1 MNDYKKWYYTAK
13 AERAVQ
19 ALKEKKY
26 DAVIVNNLEEAK
38 KLVLESIPEGS
49 SVAMGGSVTLNAMD
63 MIPTIR
69 NGNYK
74 FFDRFDPNLTYKEEV
89 EVYRQGMLADYFLS
103 STNAITEDGML
114 VNVDCSGNRAASMIF
129 GPRHVIVVAG
139 FNKIVKNL
147 DEALKRLKEIAPMN
161 CKRLK
166 GHNVAPCV
174 QNGECTGDDG
184 CNIKQRMCNYIS
196 IVEHGGK
203 FEGRFKVIIVL
214 DEVGF

>member
-1 MNDYKKWYYTAK
+1 MNSYKKWFLENKAK
-13 AERAVQ
+13 KLQKV
-19 ALKEKKY
+19 LKAKKY
-26 DAVIVNNLEEAK
+26 DAIIVNNLEEAK
-38 KLVLESIPEGS
+38 KIIIESIPDGA
-49 SVAMGGSVTLNAMD
+49 SVSMGGSVTLNEMD
-63 MIPTIR
+63 MISTIR

-74 FFDRFDPNLTYKEEV
+74 FFDRFDKNLTFADEV
-89 EVYRQGMLADYFLS
+89 EVYREGMMADYFLS

-114 VNVDCSGNRAASMIF
+114 VNIDCSGNRAASMLF

-139 FNKIVKNL
+139 LNKIVKNL

-166 GHNVAPCV
+166 GHNNAPCV
-174 QNGECTGDDG
+174 ESGECVGESN

-203 FEGRFKVIIVL
+203 FEGRFKIIIVL
-214 DEVGF
+214 DEIGF

>member
-1 MNDYKKWYYTAK
+1 MNDYKRWYYTAK
-13 AERAVQ
+13 AKRTVQ

-26 DAVIVNNLEEAK
+26 DAVIVENLEEAK
-38 KLVLESIPEGS
+38 KLVLELIPEGS

-63 MIPTIR
+63 MISTIR

-74 FFDRFDPNLTYKEEV
+74 FFDRFDPNLTFKEEV

-129 GPRHVIVVAG
+129 GPKHVIVVAG

-174 QNGECTGDDG
+174 QNGECTGGVG

-203 FEGRFKVIIVL
+203 FEGRFKIIIVL
-214 DEVGF
+214 EDVGF

>member
-1 MNDYKKWYYTAK
+1 MNDYKRWYYTAK
-13 AERAVQ
+13 AKRTVQ

-26 DAVIVNNLEEAK
+26 DAVIVENLEEAK

-63 MIPTIR
+63 MISTIR

-74 FFDRFDPNLTYKEEV
+74 FFDRFDPNLTFKEEV

-129 GPRHVIVVAG
+129 GPKHVIVVAG

-166 GHNVAPCV
+166 GHNLAPCV
-174 QNGECTGDDG
+174 QNGECTGDSG

>member
-1 MNDYKKWYYTAK
+1 MNDYKRWYYTAK
-13 AERAVQ
+13 AKRTVQ

-26 DAVIVNNLEEAK
+26 DAVIVENLEEAK

-63 MIPTIR
+63 MISTIR

-74 FFDRFDPNLTYKEEV
+74 FFDRFDPNLTFKEEV

-129 GPRHVIVVAG
+129 GPKHVIVVAG

-174 QNGECTGDDG
+174 QNGECTGDAG

>member
-1 MNDYKKWYYTAK
+1 MDKCKKWYYTMKAK
-13 AERAVQ
+13 KVVEV
-19 ALKEKKY
+19 LKERKY
-26 DAVIVNNLEEAK
+26 DAIIVENLDEAK
-38 KLVLESIPEGS
+38 KIIIDSIPEGS
-49 SVAMGGSVTLNAMD
+49 SVAMGGSVTLNQMN
-63 MIPTIR
+63 MIETIR

-74 FFDRFDPNLTYKEEV
+74 FFDRFNPNLSFKEEV
-89 EVYRQGMLADYFLS
+89 EVYREGLSADYFLS

-114 VNVDCSGNRAASMIF
+114 INIDCTGNRAASMIF

-166 GHNVAPCV
+166 GHNLAPCV
-174 QNGECTGDDG
+174 ENGECVD

-196 IVEHGGK
+196 IVQHGGK
-203 FEGRFKVIIVL
+203 FEGRFKIIIVL
-214 DEVGF
+214 DDVGF

>member
-1 MNDYKKWYYTAK
+1 MNNSKKWYYTLEAQK
-13 AERAVQ
+13 TVE

-26 DAVIVNNLEEAK
+26 DAVIVENLEEAK
-38 KLVLESIPEGS
+38 KLVLDSIPEGA
-49 SVAMGGSVTLNAMD
+49 SVAMGGSVTLNEMN
-63 MIPTIR
+63 MIETIR

-74 FFDRFDPNLTYKEEV
+74 FFDRFNPNLTFKEEV
-89 EVYRQGMLADYFLS
+89 EVYREGLSADYFLS

-114 VNVDCSGNRAASMIF
+114 VNVDCTGNRAASMIF

-147 DEALKRLKEIAPMN
+147 DEALKRLKEVAPMN

-174 QNGECTGDDG
+174 ESGECTD

-196 IVEHGGK
+196 IVQHGGK
-203 FEGRFKVIIVL
+203 FEGRFKIIIVL
-214 DEVGF
+214 EDVGF

>member
-1 MNDYKKWYYTAK
+1 MNDYKRWYYTAK
-13 AERAVQ
+13 AKRTVQ

-26 DAVIVNNLEEAK
+26 DAVIVENLEEAK

-63 MIPTIR
+63 MISTIR

-74 FFDRFDPNLTYKEEV
+74 FFDRFDPNLTFKEEV

-129 GPRHVIVVAG
+129 GPKHVIVVAG

-174 QNGECTGDDG
+174 QNGECTGDAG

-203 FEGRFKVIIVL
+203 FEGRFKIIIVL

>member
-1 MNDYKKWYYTAK
+1 MNDYKRWYYTAK
-13 AERAVQ
+13 AKRTVQ

-26 DAVIVNNLEEAK
+26 DAVIVENLEEAK

-63 MIPTIR
+63 MISTIR

-74 FFDRFDPNLTYKEEV
+74 FFDRFDPNLTFKEEV

-129 GPRHVIVVAG
+129 GPKHVIVVAG

-174 QNGECTGDDG
+174 QNGECTGDAV

>member
-1 MNDYKKWYYTAK
+1 MEKYRKWLYTLKAKKVVK
-13 AERAVQ
+13 VLNER
-19 ALKEKKY
+19 KY
-26 DAVIVNNLEEAK
+26 DAIIVENLEEAK
-38 KLVLESIPEGS
+38 KIILDTIPENS
-49 SVAMGGSVTLNAMD
+49 SVAMGGSVTLNEMN
-63 MIPTIR
+63 MVETIR

-74 FFDRFDPNLTYKEEV
+74 FFDRFNPNLSFKEEV
-89 EVYRQGMLADYFLS
+89 EVYREGLSADYFLS

-114 VNVDCSGNRAASMIF
+114 VNVDCTGNRASSMIF

-166 GHNVAPCV
+166 GHNAAPCV
-174 QNGECTGDDG
+174 DTGECSD

-196 IVEHGGK
+196 IVQHGGK
-203 FEGRFKVIIVL
+203 FEGRFKIIIVL
-214 DEVGF
+214 DDIGF

>member
-1 MNDYKKWYYTAK
+1 MDKYRKWLYTLKAKKVAK
-13 AERAVQ
+13 VLNER
-19 ALKEKKY
+19 KY
-26 DAVIVNNLEEAK
+26 DAIIVENLDEAK
-38 KLVLESIPEGS
+38 KIILDTIPENS
-49 SVAMGGSVTLNAMD
+49 SVAMGGSVTLNAMN
-63 MIPTIR
+63 MIETIR

-74 FFDRFDPNLTYKEEV
+74 FFDRFNPNLSFKEEV
-89 EVYRQGMLADYFLS
+89 EVYREGLSADYFLS

-114 VNVDCSGNRAASMIF
+114 VNVDCTGNRASSMIF

-166 GHNVAPCV
+166 GHNAAPCAET
-174 QNGECTGDDG
+174 GECTD

-196 IVEHGGK
+196 IVQHGGK
-203 FEGRFKVIIVL
+203 FEGRFKIIIVL
-214 DEVGF
+214 DDIGF